1 MMKRDKQ
8 KEIKTYVIIYHHHHQ
23 GNSFTLA
30 EYQGPTLIETIGSN
44 SIGILFNNPP
54 SHVW

>member
-8 KEIKTYVIIYHHHHQ
+8 KEIKTYVIIYHHRQ

-30 EYQGPTLIETIGSN
+30 EYQGPTLIEIIGSN